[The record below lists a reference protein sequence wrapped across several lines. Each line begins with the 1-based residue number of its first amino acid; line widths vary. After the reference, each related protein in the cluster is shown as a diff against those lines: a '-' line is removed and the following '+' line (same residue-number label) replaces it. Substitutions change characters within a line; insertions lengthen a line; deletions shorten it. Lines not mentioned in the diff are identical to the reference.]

1 MRLLIVGGVA
11 GGMSAATRAR
21 RLDERAEIIVF
32 EKGPHVS
39 FATCGLPYHIGGVIE
54 DRDDLVVQTPEH
66 LRLRFSLDVRTRT
79 EVTAINR
86 ARKKLGVRD
95 LNEERAYTEAYDKLI
110 LSPGAEP
117 VRPPIPGIDDAA
129 VYALR
134 NMEDM
139 DRISAAVGAK
149 RSGRAVCIG
158 GGFIGLEMA
167 ENLVARRW
175 RVALVEM
182 LHQVMPALDREMAEP
197 VHQHLRE
204 KGVELHLGSA
214 AAAIERKGRRL
225 SVRLQNGTALPCDL
239 VVLGTG
245 LRPNTGLARQA
256 GLEIGPTGGI
266 KVDQHMR
273 TSDPDIYAVGDAAEV
288 TDYVTGRP
296 TLTPLAGPANRQ
308 GRIAADNACGR
319 SSTFRGT
326 QGTAIVRAFDLAV
339 ACTGANE
346 KTLRKLG
353 MPYQK
358 VYIHP
363 FSHAGYYPGAA
374 SMSLKLLFSTPDGR
388 LLGVQAVGTD
398 GVDKRIDVLATAIQ
412 ARMTVHDLEQV
423 ELAYAPQYGAAKD
436 PVNMAAFVAANYLR
450 GDVDIVQ
457 ADELG
462 DEAALLDVRTAGEYQ
477 KGHMPGAMN
486 IPVDELRGRLDELP
500 RDRRLVVYCGVGLR
514 AYIACR
520 ILSQHG
526 FRAANVPGGYLTYQH
541 YRPQLP
547 G

>member
-117 VRPPIPGIDDAA
+117 VRPPIPGIDDPA